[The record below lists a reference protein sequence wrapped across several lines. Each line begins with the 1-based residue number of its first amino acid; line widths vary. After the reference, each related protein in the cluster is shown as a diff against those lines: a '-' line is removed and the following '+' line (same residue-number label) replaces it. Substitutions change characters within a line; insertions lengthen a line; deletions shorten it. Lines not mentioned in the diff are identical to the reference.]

1 MRQNEGSA
9 CALSARS
16 TGRPQLAC
24 GMMLVLALTGCSL
37 VTPQPDIALDIP
49 RAYRATPRDP
59 KAAVPP
65 LEWWRG
71 FRSKELTALVEEADV
86 GNLDIAAAVARI
98 VQADAQARITGA
110 ALLPAI
116 DLHASTT
123 RTRSSQAN
131 GPGGSI
137 TSGQSEHV
145 SYRASLTASYE
156 LDFWGKN
163 RAALRSAEEVAI
175 AARFDREVVTLSTMA
190 AVANAYFLVLS
201 AQDRLQI
208 ANQNLRSATR
218 VLDLIKQRVAVGT
231 ASELDTA
238 QQESVV
244 AQQRASIPPL
254 DQVLRQNIVT
264 LGVLVGRPPEYLKVR
279 GGTMSA
285 IAVPRVA
292 PGLPSQLVTQRPDI
306 RQAEANL
313 AAANANVHVAR
324 AAFLPSIQLTGEY
337 GVMSTALKN
346 LFTPQAIFYT
356 VTAGL
361 TQPIFHGGALQGQL
375 DLARGRQEELLQDYR
390 KAIISAFGDVER
402 ALIAVQD
409 LARQEMLQRELVAST
424 RRAYELSETRLRE
437 GTADLVTVLIT
448 QQALFQAQET
458 LANVR
463 LSRLQAMVSLFQAL
477 GGGWPA
483 KREGLIAREASWLPD
498 PPVIP
503 QNPLLPQ

>member
-1 MRQNEGSA
+1 MRQNQGSA

-16 TGRPQLAC
+16 AGRPLLAY
-24 GMMLVLALTGCSL
+24 GMMLVLSLTGCAL
-37 VTPQPDIALDIP
+37 NPEQPDIALDIP
-49 RAYRATPRDP
+49 RAYRAAPRDP
-59 KAAVPP
+59 KAAVPR
-65 LEWWRG
+65 LDWWRG
-71 FRSKELTALVEEADV
+71 FRSKELTALIEEADV

-110 ALLPAI
+110 ALLPTV
-116 DLHASTT
+116 DLHASAT
-123 RTRSSQAN
+123 RTRSSQAT
-131 GPGGSI
+131 GPGG
-137 TSGQSEHV
+137 TTTGGQSERAT
-145 SYRASLTASYE
+145 YRASLTASYE

-190 AVANAYFLVLS
+190 AVANAYFQVLA
-201 AQDRLQI
+201 AQDRLRI
-208 ANQNLRSATR
+208 ANDNLRSATR

-238 QQESVV
+238 QQESLV
-244 AQQRASIPPL
+244 AAQRASIPPL
-254 DQVLRQNIVT
+254 DQQLRQTIVT

-279 GGTMSA
+279 GGSMSA
-285 IAVPRVA
+285 IVVPRVT
-292 PGLPSQLVTQRPDI
+292 PGLPSQLITQRPDI

-313 AAANANVHVAR
+313 ASANANVHVAR

-346 LFTPQAIFYT
+346 LFTPQAIFYS
-356 VTAGL
+356 VAAGL

-409 LARQEMLQRELVAST
+409 LGRQETLQRAVVAST
-424 RRAYELSETRLRE
+424 RRAYELSESRLRE

-448 QQALFQAQET
+448 QQALFQAQDT
-458 LANVR
+458 LMNVR
-463 LSRLQAMVSLFQAL
+463 LSRLQSMVALFQAL

-483 KREGLIAREASWLPD
+483 KREGFVAREASWLPD
-498 PPVIP
+498 PPRIP
-503 QNPLLPQ
+503 QNPLIPQ

>member
-1 MRQNEGSA
+1 MRQNQEI
-9 CALSARS
+9 ARARVGRG
-16 TGRPQLAC
+16 TGPLLAC
-24 GMMLVLALTGCSL
+24 GMAFVTLTACSL
-37 VTPQPDIALDIP
+37 VTPHPDIALDIP
-49 RAYRATPRDP
+49 RAYRAAPRDP
-59 KAAVPP
+59 KAAVPR
-65 LEWWRG
+65 LDWWRG
-71 FRSKELTALVEEADV
+71 FRSKELTVLIEEADV

-110 ALLPAI
+110 ALLPTV
-116 DLHASTT
+116 DLHASAT

-131 GPGGSI
+131 GPGG
-137 TSGQSEHV
+137 TTTGGQSERAT
-145 SYRASLTASYE
+145 YRASLTASYE

-190 AVANAYFLVLS
+190 AVANAYFVVLS
-201 AQDRLQI
+201 AQDRLRI
-208 ANQNLRSATR
+208 ANENLRSATR

-244 AQQRASIPPL
+244 AAQRASIPPL
-254 DQVLRQNIVT
+254 DQQLRQNIVT

-292 PGLPSQLVTQRPDI
+292 PGLPSQLITQRPDI

-346 LFTPQAIFYT
+346 LFTPQAIFYS
-356 VTAGL
+356 VAAGL

-375 DLARGRQEELLQDYR
+375 DLARGREEELLQNYR

-409 LARQEMLQRELVAST
+409 LARQESLQREVVAST
-424 RRAYELSETRLRE
+424 RRAYELSESRLRE

-448 QQALFQAQET
+448 QQALFQSQET
-458 LANVR
+458 LANTR
-463 LSRLQAMVSLFQAL
+463 LSRLQAMVALFQAL

-483 KREGLIAREASWLPD
+483 RRDGFVAREASWLPE

-503 QNPLLPQ
+503 QNPLIPQ